1 MAGVC
6 WDCQVDHHSR
16 CEFMVGDDPG
26 EPDED
31 GWYTVTC
38 CCGGW
43 ADTRQTLEAEYR
55 EMNEQLKPLQWPDA
69 PQPR

>member
-1 MAGVC
+1 M
-6 WDCQVDHHSR
+6 
-16 CEFMVGDDPG
+16 GDDDSG